1 MANYTISKIKLPN
14 GDVCNIKDTTYT
26 AGTGIA
32 ITDNTIRNT
41 GVREITTSSDSN
53 GALKVNTNG
62 TETAVF
68 VKGIENGYL
77 NIHPEN
83 TPILIPFI
91 HNDIAHLLER
101 GGSAT
106 LKLNGEDKTA
116 NYDLSAIFDGSG
128 YYLAFGR
135 DVTSTLNTIVLE
147 ITCHIHFR
155 YGSTIYID
163 FGSVSWRATNIRI
176 DVKNNDTNNY
186 TDDWEKKVDITNNAS
201 GHYACWIYHTAANP
215 KNNGIEGSGSG
226 FNQIRFTLSGFQ
238 GQFRIAQIGVYN
250 YGSIGVRE
258 TYMSR
263 GKDDPVFRSITPN
276 TTNIYYL
283 GSNDKK
289 WKGIYA
295 TTFTGNL
302 TGNVTGNLT
311 GNVTGNLTGNAS
323 TATLL
328 KPITSTTTASTSSWN
343 IPEGSKQVWGERFS
357 DNTLKYT
364 PSGGSATT
372 ITDTGD
378 WVMWLTPNATSNAAT
393 LNMRIDGTY
402 YGSFNGNVTGNVSGS
417 AGSVALSGV
426 TGADDL
432 KAIEALS
439 GTSGFLKK
447 TATNTWSLDT
457 NTYLTAS
464 TGVTSIAGKTGAVTL
479 ADLGLSQALRFRG
492 KTTTTMSDGF
502 TGTPAISGVTYT
514 PTIGD
519 VVIDS
524 SSDSEYVCVS
534 VSGTTYTWERLGSD
548 SSWALD
554 NAVIHNEL
562 MLKKGDMIYAS
573 KDKTPDRLAI
583 GTAGYFLKATAD
595 GPRWANTTDITKL
608 GTITAGTW
616 NATTIGEAY
625 GGTGETSLKNSANAL
640 INALDTGSAPLAAND
655 YVITQY
661 AGGGTTTTTY
671 HRRPAN
677 KVIHATLV
685 KAALGTDTTTTNQ
698 WLNKKGEWS
707 TPTAANLGLG
717 TMATETATNYLKW
730 QSTSKKSTE
739 LYDFGVYVN
748 KNSAAQSGPTN
759 NNYFTLINIPYLKTS
774 GNDKFYWGWQ
784 IGGDTNNNSRLWFRT
799 TGDAV
804 YGEWQEIAHAPY
816 STNNI
821 GSATQPVYMT
831 ATGVITAGTTYAG
844 GTAVTLNNSSKA
856 GSTASFYAPT
866 AGGTANTQALVGNGA
881 TSAPKWVNISPSIS
895 ITAGTSSAAPSINVT
910 VLGQSGAQAQ
920 AITIA
925 STSVYGVTKL
935 QDGISS
941 TSTALA
947 ATANA
952 AYTASRN
959 SLHTLATTTKYYVT
973 GTTSTT
979 TSTGGDSFDT
989 GVYVTATAGELSAVK
1004 HSFNV
1009 GGTEKARMQ
1018 YDNDIESI
1026 VFSFV

>member
-1 MANYTISKIKLPN
+1 MGYIKDIQIGTGAANLIEPVLYAETKGSTSAYTASIENFELVTGVVITLKIHTTNAANATLKIN
-14 GDVCNIKDTTYT
+14 SGAAKNIKYKNDYIAANALSANRFYSFLYDGTYWQLIGELDTNTTYT

-32 ITDNTIRNT
+32 ITDNTIRNA

-128 YYLAFGR
+128 YYFSFDR
-135 DVTSTLNTIVLE
+135 NVTSTLNTIVLE
-147 ITCHIHFR
+147 ITCHTSFR

-163 FGSVSWRATNIRI
+163 FGSVNWRATNIRI
-176 DVKNNDTNNY
+176 DVKNNNINNY
-186 TDDWEKKVDITNNAS
+186 TDDWTNKANITNNTS

-238 GQFRIAQIGVYN
+238 TQLRIAQIGVYN

-263 GKDDPVFRSITPN
+263 GEDDPVFRNITPN
-276 TTNIYYL
+276 TTNIYNL

-289 WKGIYA
+289 WANVYA

-302 TGNVTGNLT
+302 TGTASRATGDAD
-311 GNVTGNLTGNAS
+311 GNA
-323 TATLL
+323 
-328 KPITSTTTASTSSWN
+328 I
-343 IPEGSKQVWGERFS
+343 
-357 DNTLKYT
+357 
-364 PSGGSATT
+364 
-372 ITDTGD
+372 
-378 WVMWLTPNATSNAAT
+378 
-393 LNMRIDGTY
+393 
-402 YGSFNGNVTGNVSGS
+402 
-417 AGSVALSGV
+417 
-426 TGADDL
+426 
-432 KAIEALS
+432 
-439 GTSGFLKK
+439 
-447 TATNTWSLDT
+447 
-457 NTYLTAS
+457 
-464 TGVTSIAGKTGAVTL
+464 
-479 ADLGLSQALRFRG
+479 
-492 KTTTTMSDGF
+492 KTTYAKLASPTF
-502 TGTPAISGVTYT
+502 TGTPKSVTPSSSSDGTMIATKEYVDNSFAANDAMIFKGTIGSSGANVTALPAIHNVGWTYRVITPGKYANIQCEMGDLIICITNGTVANDAHWTIAQTNIDGAVIGPTSSTTNHVALFSDTSGKVIKDSGVT
-514 PTIGD
+514 
-519 VVIDS
+519 
-524 SSDSEYVCVS
+524 
-534 VSGTTYTWERLGSD
+534 
-548 SSWALD
+548 
-554 NAVIHNEL
+554 
-562 MLKKGDMIYAS
+562 
-573 KDKTPDRLAI
+573 
-583 GTAGYFLKATAD
+583 
-595 GPRWANTTDITKL
+595 
-608 GTITAGTW
+608 
-616 NATTIGEAY
+616 
-625 GGTGETSLKNSANAL
+625 
-640 INALDTGSAPLAAND
+640 
-655 YVITQY
+655 
-661 AGGGTTTTTY
+661 
-671 HRRPAN
+671 
-677 KVIHATLV
+677 
-685 KAALGTDTTTTNQ
+685 
-698 WLNKKGEWS
+698 
-707 TPTAANLGLG
+707 LG

-730 QSTSKKSTE
+730 QSTSITTANTI
-739 LYDFGVYVN
+739 YDFGVYV
-748 KNSAAQSGPTN
+748 KQGSADTSTTPSGN
-759 NNYFTLINIPYLKTS
+759 AYYNILNIPYRKAS
-774 GNDKFYWGWQ
+774 GNNKADYAWS
-784 IGGDTNNNSRLWFRT
+784 IASSTASDNRLFFRT
-799 TGDAV
+799 SNADT
-804 YGEWQEIAHAPY
+804 YGAWQEVAHAPVG
-816 STNNI
+816 TTTI
-821 GSATQPVYMT
+821 GGTTQPVYMT
-831 ATGVITAGTTYAG
+831 KTGVITAGTTYAG
-844 GTAVTLNNSSKA
+844 GTAVTLNNASKA

-895 ITAGTSSAAPSINVT
+895 ITAGTSSAAPTINVT
-910 VLGQSGAQAQ
+910 VLGQSGSAQ

-959 SLHTLATTTKYYVT
+959 SLHTLATTTKYYIT
-973 GTTSTT
+973 GTTSSS

-1009 GGTEKARMQ
+1009 SGTEKATMR